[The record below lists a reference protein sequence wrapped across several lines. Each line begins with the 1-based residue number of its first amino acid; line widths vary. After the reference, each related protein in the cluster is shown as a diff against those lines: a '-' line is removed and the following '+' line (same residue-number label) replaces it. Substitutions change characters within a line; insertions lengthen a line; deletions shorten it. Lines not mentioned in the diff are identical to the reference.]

1 MFGTLWRQLPESW
14 GLRASL
20 VFLSLAVSFTGACAP
35 PEVPGK
41 LAGLPRTKF
50 LGGARAVHFMST
62 IHAGRFRPPRAAVAE
77 YGSGKLLLY
86 VATFHS
92 QEEARQAMEKML
104 KTLGAN
110 REFSRPRALEPG
122 VMRWL
127 TVGPGGHHLFW
138 RSTNQVFW
146 LAGEPESVFSAVG
159 ELPSPP
165 KGLEV

>member
-1 MFGTLWRQLPESW
+1 M
-14 GLRASL
+14 
-20 VFLSLAVSFTGACAP
+20 SLAGACAP
-35 PEVPGK
+35 PAVPAR
-41 LAGLPRTKF
+41 LAGLPRTK
-50 LGGARAVHFMST
+50 LIGGARAVHLMST
-62 IHAGRFRPPRAAVAE
+62 IHGGRFRPPRAVVAE

-92 QEEARQAMEKML
+92 PEEARQAVEKML

-110 REFSRPRALEPG
+110 REFSPPRALEPG

-138 RSTNQVFW
+138 RSARQVFW
-146 LAGEPESVFSAVG
+146 LAGEPEAVFSALEG
-159 ELPSPP
+159 LPSPP